1 MQEIAGDYRWAI
13 VSQQVIEVAQTTG
26 STEVS
31 ETELS
36 SVSEDCCCCCCC
48 CSRAVDS
55 RSFTE
60 EKSAG
65 LRSQLLMIWGIE

>member
-36 SVSEDCCCCCCC
+36 SVSEDCCCCR
-48 CSRAVDS
+48 CSRAVGS
-55 RSFTE
+55 RSLTE